1 MMTSPAHVV
10 DNIAY
15 FQEREWA
22 DLHRRNVNWTGQ
34 AISIKDWAYVWLRR
48 QLRVKT
54 CQLCLCM
61 AIGLCIPVFII
72 RSCDRNKGRH
82 GEQSELEIFKTALIQ
97 VCITHLLPFR
107 LAKISIIIKKGIC
120 GPIGM
125 YKRKRHSQ
133 TVFVGLQ
140 VKKTIA
146 LSWCI
151 WTVFHSSGFPCPPPP
166 RVRGVGD
173 QPALKYW
180 CLRFYFV
187 TWLSDQQVCQRS
199 QRIGQHTT
207 HSPDLLQVLAQL
219 CYLKTK
225 SAYSRLR

>member
-48 QLRVKT
+48 QLRRASYVYVWLLVYVFLSLLYVPVTETKVDMENRVSWKYSR
-54 CQLCLCM
+54 QLSYKFVSHIFCLFAWQKFPLSSRKASVGQSACTNVSGI
-61 AIGLCIPVFII
+61 AKLSLWAYRLRRQLPCLDVFGLSSI
-72 RSCDRNKGRH
+72 
-82 GEQSELEIFKTALIQ
+82 
-97 VCITHLLPFR
+97 LPGF
-107 LAKISIIIKKGIC
+107 LA
-120 GPIGM
+120 
-125 YKRKRHSQ
+125 
-133 TVFVGLQ
+133 
-140 VKKTIA
+140 
-146 LSWCI
+146 
-151 WTVFHSSGFPCPPPP
+151 PP